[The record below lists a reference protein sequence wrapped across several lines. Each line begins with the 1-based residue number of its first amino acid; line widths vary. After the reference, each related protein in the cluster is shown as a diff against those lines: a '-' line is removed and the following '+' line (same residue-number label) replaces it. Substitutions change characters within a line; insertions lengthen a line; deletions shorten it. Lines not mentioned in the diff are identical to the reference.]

1 MTDDQVSLTHQE
13 RLIQYIEDTEYD
25 REVLPH
31 YGLIPDWHIRY
42 NELRDLT
49 CAFLNSLEKSQDINE
64 GALENTHE
72 GVVDAES

>member
-1 MTDDQVSLTHQE
+1 MTDRE
-13 RLIQYIEDTEYD
+13 RIIQFIEDTEYD
-25 REVLPH
+25 RSYLPH
-31 YGLIPDWHIRY
+31 FGLIPDWFVRY
-42 NELRDLT
+42 KELRDLT